1 MSEKMK
7 SQKSDK
13 EPSKSSSSDN
23 KSESFSSELSESS
36 AESIKILLEE
46 SNQKPNFLFKTGVL
60 FFIYLLC
67 LTIMSIFVRFD
78 VVRARFWFR
87 AMRAGVL
94 GWIALGLACAI
105 KLLLSF
111 GGQKLRIIMTPAY
124 VLDCLLSMIAFLGIY
139 FFSEDYTRGEYRRHL
154 HEYMILGSWILTLS
168 ITGFLIATMIATRK
182 GYNFFIA
189 FAFMELMTILGII
202 MAIFLWNT
210 GNITTSRYIG
220 LSVFLT
226 VFNLYFSLNSFLC
239 VKYRGK
245 KFFEKDQVYNF
256 FCYWTDIITWF
267 WLDIFSNTK
276 VMKKRAKKKRRKEK
290 KARKAAREEAKKKKR
305 RPTKKSAKQDP
316 DQADLEVELKS
327 DEEQIGED
335 IEIGARA

>member
-1 MSEKMK
+1 MSEKSK
-7 SQKSDK
+7 PIRTEK
-13 EPSKSSSSDN
+13 ESNKSSSSDN
-23 KSESFSSELSESS
+23 KSEVFSSELSDSSIESV
-36 AESIKILLEE
+36 KILLEE
-46 SNQKPNFLFKTGVL
+46 SNQKPSFLFKTGVL
-60 FFIYLLC
+60 FLIYLLC
-67 LTIMSIFVRFD
+67 LAIMSIFVRFD

-87 AMRAGVL
+87 AMRVSVL
-94 GWIALGLACAI
+94 GWIALGLSLAL

-111 GGQKLRIIMTPAY
+111 GGQKLRVIMVPSFA
-124 VLDCLLSMIAFLGIY
+124 LDCILSMIAFLGIY

-168 ITGFLIATMIATRK
+168 IIGFLIATMLATRK

-189 FAFMELMTILGII
+189 FAFMELMTILGVI
-202 MAIFLWNT
+202 MAVFLWNT

-220 LSVFLT
+220 LSAFLT
-226 VFNLYFSLNSFLC
+226 IFNLYFTLNSYLC

-245 KFFEKDQVYNF
+245 KFYESDTAYNF
-256 FCYWTDIITWF
+256 FCYFTDILTWF

-290 KARKAAREEAKKKKR
+290 KARKAAREEAKKKKPR
-305 RPTKKSAKQDP
+305 KTRKTIKQDS
-316 DQADLEVELKS
+316 DHADLEVELKS
-327 DEEQIGED
+327 DEENNGED